1 VCVGDQEWNVYRRY
15 THFHD
20 LHKQVRHVFPD
31 AELALPAKSSLSR
44 KSEKFVE
51 QRRAALEAYMRCGFM
66 TPFVYFILNSRDAS
80 WFCFF
85 PSSCVV
91 KLCVSQPRSPLAIN
105 PNKETLC
112 DAIPFLKV

>member
-1 VCVGDQEWNVYRRY
+1 MHQYATFLGGQVYVCVGDQEWNVYRRY

-51 QRRAALEAYMRCGFM
+51 QRRAALEAYMRCGCFHF
-66 TPFVYFILNSRDAS
+66 TPFLLCFHRFYFFIIALN
-80 WFCFF
+80 
-85 PSSCVV
+85 
-91 KLCVSQPRSPLAIN
+91 
-105 PNKETLC
+105 
-112 DAIPFLKV
+112 